1 VIASVLIGIEVAFQK
16 IWKEEYFQ
24 DNEHDKQFD

>member
-1 VIASVLIGIEVAFQK
+1 MIASVLMGIEVAFQK
-16 IWKEEYFQ
+16 IGEKEYFQ